1 MIVNETIVNFSK
13 GGKVVAAKKLK
24 TDDIHIMNLAKMVGD
39 PRSILYQKEELL
51 AYDCDGFTIHKHMPK
66 AVVFPKDTEEVAEI
80 VKYCAE
86 NELPFLARG
95 AGTGLSGGAIPLNNE
110 IIISMVRMKKLIRVD
125 LENRRAVVEPGFI
138 NLKLTNSIS
147 DNGYYYAPDPS
158 SQSCC
163 TIGGNVAENAGGAH
177 CLKYGVTTN
186 HILGLEV
193 VLPNGEIVEIG
204 KNGIQ
209 DEPGYD
215 LLGLLTGSEGTLCI
229 VTKITVRILKNP
241 EAKQTVLAYFDH
253 VEDGSQAV
261 SDIISAGIVPA
272 ALEMMDKTA
281 IEGVEAAAF
290 PVGHPKDI
298 EAVLLIEVD
307 GIAAGIN
314 EQINQILDVCKKR
327 NVREVR
333 AAKDDQERERW
344 WANRKTGFGAMGAIS
359 PDYLVQ
365 DGVIPRS
372 KLPDVLQQIKQISE
386 QSGLRIANI
395 FHAGDGNLH
404 PLVLFDARK
413 PGEIDK
419 ALAAGSACLKACAD
433 VGGTITGEHGVG
445 IEKRE
450 EMRFVFN
457 DDEIIAQT
465 NIRDV
470 FNPRNLLNAGKLFPT
485 PGRCVEIKKEQKSFL
500 YT

>member
-1 MIVNETIVNFSK
+1 MSVIRINTTDKHIIHLAAIV
-13 GGKVVAAKKLK
+13 GGTK
-24 TDDIHIMNLAKMVGD
+24 
-39 PRSILYQKEELL
+39 SILYKKADLL
-51 AYDCDGFTIHKHMPK
+51 AYDCDGFTIHKHLPR
-66 AVVFPKDTEEVAEI
+66 AVVFPKNTEEVSKL
-80 VKYCAE
+80 VKYCSE
-86 NELPFLARG
+86 HGLPFLARG
-95 AGTGLSGGAIPLNNE
+95 AGTGLSGGAIPVNGE
-110 IIISMVRMKKLIRVD
+110 VIISMVRMKKLISVD
-125 LENRRAVVEPGFI
+125 LENRRAVVEPGFV

-147 DNGYYYAPDPS
+147 DRGYYYAPDPS
-158 SQSCC
+158 SQYCC

-193 VLPNGEIVEIG
+193 VLPNGDIIEIG
-204 KNGIQ
+204 RYGVL

-215 LLGLLTGSEGTLCI
+215 LLGVLTGSEGTLGI

-241 EAKQTVLAYFDH
+241 EGKQTVLAYFDK

-281 IEGVEAAAF
+281 IEAVEAAAF

-307 GIAAGIN
+307 GITAGIE
-314 EQINQILDVCKKR
+314 EQINQILEVCKKS

-333 AAKDDQERERW
+333 AAKDEEERGRW

-372 KLPDVLQQIKQISE
+372 KLPEILRKIAQISE
-386 QSGLRIANI
+386 ESGLRIANI

-413 PGEIDK
+413 PGEIER
-419 ALAAGSACLKACAD
+419 ALEAGSACLKACAE

-450 EMRFVFN
+450 EMWFVFKEE
-457 DDEIIAQT
+457 EILAQT
-465 NIRDV
+465 NIREV
-470 FNPRNLLNAGKLFPT
+470 FNPDNLLNAGKLFPT
-485 PGRCVEIKKEQKSFL
+485 PGRCVEIKKEMKV
-500 YT
+500 

>member
-1 MIVNETIVNFSK
+1 MSVIRIDTS
-13 GGKVVAAKKLK
+13 
-24 TDDIHIMNLAKMVGD
+24 DQHIINLAAIVGGT
-39 PRSILYQKEELL
+39 RSILYKKADLL
-51 AYDCDGFTIHKHMPK
+51 AYDCDGFTIHKHLPK
-66 AVVFPKDTEEVAEI
+66 AVVFPKNTEEVSKL
-80 VKYCAE
+80 VKYCADHG
-86 NELPFLARG
+86 LPFLARG
-95 AGTGLSGGAIPLNNE
+95 AGTGLSGGAIPVNGE
-110 IIISMVRMKKLIRVD
+110 VIISMVRMKKLISVD
-125 LENRRAVVEPGFI
+125 LENRRAVVEPGFV

-147 DNGYYYAPDPS
+147 DRGYYYAPDPS
-158 SQSCC
+158 SQYCC

-193 VLPNGEIVEIG
+193 VLPNGDIIDIG
-204 KNGIQ
+204 RNGVL

-215 LLGLLTGSEGTLCI
+215 LLGLLTGSEGTLGI

-241 EAKQTVLAYFDH
+241 EGKQTVLAYFDK

-281 IEGVEAAAF
+281 IEAVEAAAF

-307 GIAAGIN
+307 GIAAGIE
-314 EQINQILDVCKKR
+314 EQINEILEVCRKNK
-327 NVREVR
+327 VREVR
-333 AAKDDQERERW
+333 AAKDEAERGRW

-372 KLPDVLQQIKQISE
+372 KLPEVLKKIAQISE
-386 QSGLRIANI
+386 ESGLRIANI

-413 PGEIDK
+413 PGEIEK
-419 ALAAGSACLKACAD
+419 ALEAGSLCLKACAD

-450 EMRFVFN
+450 EMRFVFKEE
-457 DDEIIAQT
+457 EILAQT
-465 NIRDV
+465 NIREV
-470 FNPRNLLNAGKLFPT
+470 FNPNNLLNAGKLFPT
-485 PGRCVEIKKEQKSFL
+485 PGRCVEIKKENNAL
-500 YT
+500 LGRNV

>member
-1 MIVNETIVNFSK
+1 MAIKKIKSK
-13 GGKVVAAKKLK
+13 
-24 TDDIHIMNLAKMVGD
+24 DPHIKNLANLVGGAD
-39 PRSILYQKEELL
+39 SILYHKEDLV
-51 AYDCDGFTIHKHMPK
+51 AYDSDGFTLHRHLPR
-66 AVVFPKDTEEVAEI
+66 AVLFPKDTEEVARI
-80 VKYCAE
+80 VKYCSE
-86 NELPFLARG
+86 NQLPFLARG
-95 AGTGLSGGAIPLNNE
+95 AGTGLSGGAIPLNE
-110 IIISMVRMKKLIRVD
+110 EVVISLVRMKKLLSVD
-125 LENRRAVVEPGFI
+125 LENRRAVVQPGFV
-138 NLKLTNSIS
+138 NLKLTNSIAHK
-147 DNGYYYAPDPS
+147 GYYYAPDPS
-158 SQSCC
+158 SQYCC

-193 VLPNGEIVEIG
+193 VLPNGEIIEIG
-204 KNGIQ
+204 TNGIP
-209 DEPGYD
+209 DSPGYD
-215 LLGLLTGSEGTLCI
+215 LLGLLTGSEGTLGI

-241 EAKQTVLAYFDH
+241 EAKQTVLAYFDK

-290 PVGHPKDI
+290 PVGHPRDI

-307 GIAAGIN
+307 GILAGIE
-314 EQINQILDVCKKR
+314 EQINQILDVCRRR
-327 NVREVR
+327 NVRDVKVAQDE
-333 AAKDDQERERW
+333 AERGRW

-372 KLPDVLQQIKQISE
+372 KLPQVLNKINKISE
-386 QSGLRIANI
+386 EFGLRIANI

-404 PLVLFDARK
+404 PLVLFDARI
-413 PGEIDK
+413 PGESDK
-419 ALAAGSACLKACAD
+419 ALAAGSACLQACAD

-450 EMRFVFN
+450 EMRFVFT
-457 DDEIIAQT
+457 DEEIIAQT
-465 NIRDV
+465 DIREV
-470 FNPRNLLNAGKLFPT
+470 FNPYNLLNAGKLFPM
-485 PGRCVEIKKEQKSFL
+485 PGRCVEIKRDLKEKEAAIS
-500 YT
+500 

>member
-1 MIVNETIVNFSK
+1 MTIMSVLKIET
-13 GGKVVAAKKLK
+13 
-24 TDDIHIMNLAKMVGD
+24 TDKHIINLAAIIGD
-39 PRSILYQKEELL
+39 PRSILYKKADLL
-51 AYDCDGFTIHKHMPK
+51 AYDCDGFTIHKHLPK
-66 AVVFPKDTEEVAEI
+66 AVVFPKNTEEVSKL
-80 VKYCAE
+80 VKYCSDHG
-86 NELPFLARG
+86 LPFLARG
-95 AGTGLSGGAIPLNNE
+95 AGTGLSGGAIPVNGE
-110 IIISMVRMKKLIRVD
+110 VIISMVRMKKLISVD
-125 LENRRAVVEPGFI
+125 LENRRAVVEPGFV

-147 DNGYYYAPDPS
+147 DRGYYYAPDPS
-158 SQSCC
+158 SQYCC

-193 VLPNGEIVEIG
+193 VLPNGEIIEIG
-204 KNGIQ
+204 RNGLL

-215 LLGLLTGSEGTLCI
+215 LLGLLTGSEGTLGI

-241 EAKQTVLAYFDH
+241 EGKQTVLAYFDK

-281 IEGVEAAAF
+281 IEAVEAAAF

-307 GIAAGIN
+307 GIAVGIE
-314 EQINQILDVCKKR
+314 EQINQILEVCKKS

-333 AAKDDQERERW
+333 AAKDEEERGRW

-372 KLPDVLQQIKQISE
+372 KLPEVLKKIAQISE
-386 QSGLRIANI
+386 ESGLRIANI

-413 PGEIDK
+413 PGEIEK
-419 ALAAGSACLKACAD
+419 ALEAGSLCLKACAD

-450 EMRFVFN
+450 EMRFVFKEE
-457 DDEIIAQT
+457 EILAQT
-465 NIRDV
+465 NIREV
-470 FNPRNLLNAGKLFPT
+470 FNPSNLLNAGKLFPT
-485 PGRCVEIKKEQKSFL
+485 PGRCVEIKKEINAK
-500 YT
+500 

>member
-1 MIVNETIVNFSK
+1 MVAK
-13 GGKVVAAKKLK
+13 GLK
-24 TDDIHIMNLAKMVGD
+24 TNDPHIQSLAKLVSG
-39 PRSILYQKEELL
+39 PRSILYHKEDLV
-51 AYDCDGFTIHKHMPK
+51 AYDCDGFTIHQHLPK
-66 AVVFPKDTEEVAEI
+66 AVVFPKDTEEVSKI
-80 VKYCAE
+80 VKYCWD

-95 AGTGLSGGAIPLNNE
+95 AGTGLSGGAVPLNSE
-110 IIISMVRMKKLIRVD
+110 VIISLVRMKRLLSVD
-125 LENRRAVVEPGFI
+125 LENRRAVVEPGFV

-147 DNGYYYAPDPS
+147 DKGYYYAPDPS
-158 SQSCC
+158 SQYCC

-193 VLPNGEIVEIG
+193 VLPNGEIMEIG
-204 KNGIQ
+204 KNGIP
-209 DEPGYD
+209 DAPGYD
-215 LLGLLTGSEGTLCI
+215 LLGLLTGSEGTLAI

-241 EAKQTVLAYFDH
+241 EAKQTVLAYFDK
-253 VEDGSQAV
+253 VSDGSQAV

-290 PVGHPKDI
+290 PVGHPRDI

-307 GIAAGIN
+307 GISAGID
-314 EQINQILDVCKKR
+314 EQIGQILDVCRNR
-327 NVREVR
+327 NVREVKV
-333 AAKDDQERERW
+333 AQDELERGRW

-372 KLPDVLQQIKQISE
+372 KLPEVLNRINQISE

-413 PGEIDK
+413 PGETEK
-419 ALAAGSACLKACAD
+419 ALEAGSACLQACAEA
-433 VGGTITGEHGVG
+433 GGSITGEHGVG

-450 EMRFVFN
+450 EMRFVFS
-457 DDEIIAQT
+457 DEEIVAQT
-465 NIRDV
+465 DIREV
-470 FNPRNLLNAGKLFPT
+470 FNPKNLLNAGKLFPT
-485 PGRCVEIKKEQKSFL
+485 PGRCVEIKKEMKETATTL
-500 YT
+500 IK

>member
-1 MIVNETIVNFSK
+1 MTIMSV
-13 GGKVVAAKKLK
+13 LK
-24 TDDIHIMNLAKMVGD
+24 IDATDKHIINLAAIVGG
-39 PRSILYQKEELL
+39 PRSILYKKADLL
-51 AYDCDGFTIHKHMPK
+51 AYDCDGFTIHKHLPK
-66 AVVFPKDTEEVAEI
+66 AVVFPKNTEEVSKL
-80 VKYCAE
+80 VKYCS
-86 NELPFLARG
+86 NQGLPFLARG
-95 AGTGLSGGAIPLNNE
+95 AGTGLSGGAIPVNGE
-110 IIISMVRMKKLIRVD
+110 VIISMVRMKKLISVD
-125 LENRRAVVEPGFI
+125 LENRRAVVEPGFV

-147 DNGYYYAPDPS
+147 DRGYYYAPDPS
-158 SQSCC
+158 SQYCC

-193 VLPNGEIVEIG
+193 VLPNGEVVEIG
-204 KNGIQ
+204 RNGVL

-215 LLGLLTGSEGTLCI
+215 LLGLLTGSEGTLGI

-241 EAKQTVLAYFDH
+241 EGKQTVLAYFNK

-261 SDIISAGIVPA
+261 SDIISTGIVPA

-281 IEGVEAAAF
+281 IEAVEAAAF

-307 GIAAGIN
+307 GIAAGIE
-314 EQINQILDVCKKR
+314 EQINQILEVCKKS

-333 AAKDDQERERW
+333 AAKDEAERGRW

-372 KLPDVLQQIKQISE
+372 KLPEVLKKIAQISE
-386 QSGLRIANI
+386 ESGLRIANI

-413 PGEIDK
+413 PGEIEK
-419 ALAAGSACLKACAD
+419 ALEAGSLCLKACAD

-450 EMRFVFN
+450 EMRFVFK
-457 DDEIIAQT
+457 DVEILAQT
-465 NIRDV
+465 NIREV
-470 FNPRNLLNAGKLFPT
+470 FNPDNLLNAGKLFPT
-485 PGRCVEIKKEQKSFL
+485 PGRCVEIKKEINAK
-500 YT
+500 

>member
-1 MIVNETIVNFSK
+1 MTIMSV
-13 GGKVVAAKKLK
+13 LK
-24 TDDIHIMNLAKMVGD
+24 IDTTDKHIFNLAAIVGG
-39 PRSILYQKEELL
+39 PRSILYKTADLL
-51 AYDCDGFTIHKHMPK
+51 AYDCDGFTIHKHLPK
-66 AVVFPKDTEEVAEI
+66 AVVFPKNTEEVSKL
-80 VKYCAE
+80 VKYCS
-86 NELPFLARG
+86 NQGLPFLARG
-95 AGTGLSGGAIPLNNE
+95 AGTGLSGGAIPVNGE
-110 IIISMVRMKKLIRVD
+110 VIISLVRMKKLISVD
-125 LENRRAVVEPGFI
+125 LENRRAVVEPGFV

-147 DNGYYYAPDPS
+147 DRGYYYAPDPS
-158 SQSCC
+158 SQYCC

-193 VLPNGEIVEIG
+193 VLPNGEVVEIG
-204 KNGIQ
+204 RNGVL

-215 LLGLLTGSEGTLCI
+215 LLGLLTGSEGTLGI

-241 EAKQTVLAYFDH
+241 QGKQTVLAYFDK

-281 IEGVEAAAF
+281 IEAVEAAAF

-298 EAVLLIEVD
+298 DAVLLIEVD
-307 GIAAGIN
+307 GIAAGIE
-314 EQINQILDVCKKR
+314 EQINQILEVCKKS

-333 AAKDDQERERW
+333 AAKDEAERGRW

-372 KLPDVLQQIKQISE
+372 KLPEVLKKIAQISKE
-386 QSGLRIANI
+386 SGLRIANI

-404 PLVLFDARK
+404 PLVLFDSRK
-413 PGEIDK
+413 PGEIEK
-419 ALAAGSACLKACAD
+419 ALEAGSLCLKACAD

-450 EMRFVFN
+450 EMRFVFK
-457 DDEIIAQT
+457 DVEIIAQT
-465 NIRDV
+465 NIREV
-470 FNPRNLLNAGKLFPT
+470 FNPDNLLNAGKLFPT
-485 PGRCVEIKKEQKSFL
+485 PGRCVEIKKEINAK
-500 YT
+500 

>member
-1 MIVNETIVNFSK
+1 MAVLKINTTDKHIVNLAGIVS
-13 GGKVVAAKKLK
+13 
-24 TDDIHIMNLAKMVGD
+24 D
-39 PRSILYQKEELL
+39 PRSILYKKADLL
-51 AYDCDGFTIHKHMPK
+51 AYDCDGFTIHKHLPK
-66 AVVFPKDTEEVAEI
+66 AVVFPKNTEEVSKL
-80 VKYCAE
+80 VKYCSD
-86 NELPFLARG
+86 NGLPFLARG
-95 AGTGLSGGAIPLNNE
+95 AGTGLSGGAIPINGE
-110 IIISMVRMKKLIRVD
+110 VIISMVRMKKLISVD
-125 LENRRAVVEPGFI
+125 LANRRAVVEPGFV

-147 DNGYYYAPDPS
+147 DKGYYYAPDPS
-158 SQSCC
+158 SQYCC

-186 HILGLEV
+186 HILGLEI
-193 VLPNGEIVEIG
+193 VLPDGEIVEIG
-204 KNGIQ
+204 KNGVL

-215 LLGLLTGSEGTLCI
+215 LLGLITGSEGTLGI

-241 EAKQTVLAYFDH
+241 EGKQTVLAYFDK

-281 IEGVEAAAF
+281 IEAVEVAAF

-307 GIAAGIN
+307 GIAAGIE
-314 EQINQILDVCKKR
+314 EQVNQILEVCRKR

-333 AAKDDQERERW
+333 AAKDEAERGRW

-372 KLPDVLQQIKQISE
+372 KLPEVLSKISQISNE
-386 QSGLRIANI
+386 SGLRIANI

-419 ALAAGSACLKACAD
+419 ALEAGSACLKACAD

-450 EMRFVFN
+450 EMRFVFK
-457 DDEIIAQT
+457 DEEIRAQT
-465 NIRDV
+465 NIREV
-470 FNPRNLLNAGKLFPT
+470 FNPNNLLNAGKLFPT
-485 PGRCVEIKKEQKSFL
+485 PGRCVEIKKELKSL
-500 YT
+500 S

>member
-1 MIVNETIVNFSK
+1 MANKKIRSK
-13 GGKVVAAKKLK
+13 
-24 TDDIHIMNLAKMVGD
+24 DPHIINLARMIKD
-39 PRSILYQKEELL
+39 SESILYHKEDLV
-51 AYDCDGFTIHKHMPK
+51 AYDCDGFTLHKHLPK
-66 AVVFPKDTEEVAEI
+66 AVVFPENTEEVAAI
-80 VKYCAE
+80 VKYCAS

-95 AGTGLSGGAIPLNNE
+95 AGTGLSGGAIPLNGE
-110 IIISMVRMKKLIRVD
+110 VIISLARMKKLISVD
-125 LENRRAVVEPGFI
+125 FENRRAVVQPGFV
-138 NLKLTNSIS
+138 NLKLTNSIA
-147 DNGYYYAPDPS
+147 DKGYYYAPDPS
-158 SQSCC
+158 SQYCC

-193 VLPNGEIVEIG
+193 VLSNGEVVEIG
-204 KNGIQ
+204 TNGIL
-209 DEPGYD
+209 DVPGYD
-215 LLGLLTGSEGTLCI
+215 LLGLITGSEGTLGI

-241 EAKQTVLAYFDH
+241 EAKKTVLAYFDK
-253 VEDGSQAV
+253 VEDGSRAV

-298 EAVLLIEVD
+298 EALLLIEVD
-307 GIAAGIN
+307 GIAAGLDQ
-314 EQINQILDVCKKR
+314 QINQILVVCQK
-327 NVREVR
+327 NSVREVR
-333 AAKDDQERERW
+333 AAKDEAERGRW

-372 KLPDVLQQIKQISE
+372 RLPEVLSRINKISE
-386 QSGLRIANI
+386 ECGLRIANI

-404 PLVLFDARK
+404 PLVLFDARI
-413 PGEIDK
+413 PGQSEK
-419 ALAAGSACLKACAD
+419 ALEAGSACLKVCAD

-450 EMRFVFN
+450 EMRFVFTEE
-457 DDEIIAQT
+457 EIQAQT
-465 NIRDV
+465 DLREV
-470 FNPRNLLNAGKLFPT
+470 FNPQNLLNAGKLFPM
-485 PGRCVEIKKEQKSFL
+485 PGRCAEVKKEIKEKETAS
-500 YT
+500 T

>member
-1 MIVNETIVNFSK
+1 MKVKVKSK
-13 GGKVVAAKKLK
+13 DK
-24 TDDIHIMNLAKMVGD
+24 HIINLANIVGGAH
-39 PRSILYQKEELL
+39 SILYKKEDLL
-51 AYDCDGFTIHKHMPK
+51 AYDCDGFTIHRHLPK
-66 AVVFPKDTEEVAEI
+66 AVVFPKNTQEVAKI
-80 VKYCAE
+80 VKYCSE
-86 NELPFLARG
+86 NDLPFLARG
-95 AGTGLSGGAIPLNNE
+95 AGTGLSGGAIPLNGE
-110 IIISMVRMKKLIRVD
+110 VIISLVRMKRLISVD
-125 LENRRAVVEPGFI
+125 LENRRAVVEPGFV

-147 DNGYYYAPDPS
+147 DKGYYYAPDPS

-193 VLPNGEIVEIG
+193 VLPNGEIIEIG
-204 KNGIQ
+204 KDGIP
-209 DEPGYD
+209 DPPGYD
-215 LLGLLTGSEGTLCI
+215 LLGLLTGSEGTLGI

-241 EAKQTVLAYFDH
+241 EAKQTVLAYFDK
-253 VEDGSQAV
+253 VSDASQAV

-298 EAVLLIEVD
+298 EALLLIEVD
-307 GIAAGIN
+307 GISAGID
-314 EQINQILDVCKKR
+314 EQIHQIMEVCKRR
-327 NVREVR
+327 NVREVKV
-333 AAKDDQERERW
+333 AQDEQERAKW

-372 KLPDVLQQIKQISE
+372 KLPEVLERIKKISE
-386 QSGLRIANI
+386 KYGLRIANI

-413 PGEIDK
+413 PGETEK
-419 ALAAGSACLKACAD
+419 ALAAGSECLQACAD
-433 VGGTITGEHGVG
+433 VGGSITGEHGVG

-450 EMRFVFN
+450 EMRFIFS
-457 DDEIIAQT
+457 DEEIQAQT
-465 NIRDV
+465 DIRDV
-470 FNPRNLLNAGKLFPT
+470 FNPKNLLNAGKLFPT
-485 PGRCVEIKKEQKSFL
+485 PGRCVEIKKEIKGVKSS
-500 YT
+500 

>member
-1 MIVNETIVNFSK
+1 MAITKINTS
-13 GGKVVAAKKLK
+13 
-24 TDDIHIMNLAKMVGD
+24 DSHILNLAGIVDGQG
-39 PRSILYQKEELL
+39 SILYKKADLL
-51 AYDCDGFTIHKHMPK
+51 AYDCDGFTIYKHLPK
-66 AVVFPKDTEEVAEI
+66 AVVFPKNTEEVSKL
-80 VKYCAE
+80 VKYCSD
-86 NELPFLARG
+86 NGIPFLARG
-95 AGTGLSGGAIPLNNE
+95 AGTGLSGGAIPINGE
-110 IIISMVRMKKLIRVD
+110 VIISMVRMKKLISVD
-125 LENRRAVVEPGFI
+125 LENRRAVVEPGFV

-147 DNGYYYAPDPS
+147 DRGYYYAPDPS
-158 SQSCC
+158 SQYCC

-193 VLPNGEIVEIG
+193 VLPNGNIIEIG
-204 KNGIQ
+204 NNGVL

-215 LLGLLTGSEGTLCI
+215 LLGLITGSEGTLGI

-241 EAKQTVLAYFDH
+241 EGKQTVLAYFDK

-307 GIAAGIN
+307 GIAAGID
-314 EQINQILDVCKKR
+314 EQINQILEVCKKS

-333 AAKDDQERERW
+333 AARDEEERGRW

-372 KLPDVLQQIKQISE
+372 KLPEVLRKIAQISDE
-386 QSGLRIANI
+386 SGLRIANI

-413 PGEIDK
+413 PGEIEL
-419 ALAAGSACLKACAD
+419 ALEAGSACLKACAE

-450 EMRFVFN
+450 EMRFVFK
-457 DDEIIAQT
+457 DEEILAQT
-465 NIRDV
+465 NIREV
-470 FNPRNLLNAGKLFPT
+470 FNPHNLLNAGKLFPT
-485 PGRCVEIKKEQKSFL
+485 PGRCVEIKKEMKV
-500 YT
+500 

>member
-1 MIVNETIVNFSK
+1 MSK
-13 GGKVVAAKKLK
+13 KGIQSKDPHVL
-24 TDDIHIMNLAKMVGD
+24 NLAKIVGVD
-39 PRSILYQKEELL
+39 PVRKSILYKKEDLL
-51 AYDCDGFTIHKHMPK
+51 AYDCDGFTLRKHLPR
-66 AVVFPKDTEEVAEI
+66 AVVFPKNTAEVAAI
-80 VKYCAE
+80 VTYCHE

-95 AGTGLSGGAIPLNNE
+95 AGTGLSGGAIPLNGE
-110 IIISMVRMKKLIRVD
+110 IIISMVRMKKLLSVD
-125 LENRRAVVEPGFI
+125 FENRRAVVEPGFV

-147 DNGYYYAPDPS
+147 DKGYYYAPDPS
-158 SQSCC
+158 SQYCC

-193 VLPNGEIVEIG
+193 ILPNGKVIEIG
-204 KNGIQ
+204 KDGVPDQ
-209 DEPGYD
+209 PGYD
-215 LLGLLTGSEGTLCI
+215 LLGLLTGSEGTLGI

-241 EAKQTVLAYFDH
+241 EGKQTVLAYFDK
-253 VEDGSQAV
+253 VADGSKAV

-307 GIAAGIN
+307 GIAAGLD
-314 EQINQILDVCKKR
+314 EQINQILDVCNSN
-327 NVREVR
+327 NVREVK
-333 AAKDDQERERW
+333 AAQSEQERAKW

-359 PDYLVQ
+359 PDYIVQ

-372 KLPDVLQQIKQISE
+372 KLPEVLKRINEISE
-386 QSGLRIANI
+386 EFSLRIANI

-404 PLVLFDARK
+404 PLVLFDARI
-413 PGEIDK
+413 PGESEK
-419 ALAAGSACLKACAD
+419 ALEAGSLCLKACAD

-450 EMRFVFN
+450 EMRFVFT
-457 DDEIIAQT
+457 DEEIIAQT
-465 NIRDV
+465 EIRQV
-470 FNPRNLLNAGKLFPT
+470 FNSKNLLNAGKLFPS
-485 PGRCVEIKKEQKSFL
+485 PGRCVEVKNEIAAAASK
-500 YT
+500 